1 MRTLLTPRGGNFLG
15 FAACTGMMIFAL
27 FAQYVLAMEPCP
39 LCILQRVAVIV
50 IGLLFLLAALH
61 GAGRTGRRV
70 YALLLT
76 LVAIAG
82 AGIAGR
88 HVWLQN
94 LPADQVPSCG
104 PGLDFMLETFPIMEV
119 LSIVLSGSGECAEVS
134 WRFLGLTIPGWTLI
148 ALLFLGIYGVWVNGY
163 LSEAPIES

>member
-104 PGLDFMLETFPIMEV
+104 PGLDYMLEFFPLTDAVRMGFE
-119 LSIVLSGSGECAEVS
+119 GSGECAKID
-134 WRFLGLTIPGWTLI
+134 WMFLGLSMPAWVFI
-148 ALLFLGIYGVWVNGY
+148 ALTGLGTLAVLVNW
-163 LSEAPIES
+163 LLAQKSET